1 MSTPPEQQPG
11 QAPLSL
17 SELAK
22 RRAESGPE
30 APGGTESPSDAGSE
44 GSTLAPPPVEGSWR
58 PIQRSA
64 EAPIG
69 SVSAPS
75 ASTGKWGKG
84 KPATVALRQSMAEL
98 SGTRLVEALRQLLGQ
113 ADDTL
118 FKFVEQAS
126 GTPDPQFLTAFKS
139 LRQHRASVE
148 RSFRQSND
156 IAWGVVDEPSKSS
169 SLGSLGGLSLVDE
182 DELEESLAESLAV
195 ANAERLMS
203 SEAAALSRRLA
214 IVDGVPESDA
224 PSNPLSA
231 SKIAEAFKSAM
242 KEVIDLPVS
251 AKMIVF
257 KLFDRHVLTMLPE
270 LLGEV
275 NQAFVDAGV
284 LPELRP
290 AVSRAKDEPS
300 QLQVEGQPPGGNQG
314 GYPGGGQAGGMGG
327 PGANGGGGGS
337 DAGGGGQVQGG
348 SSGFSGPFV
357 PWEAV
362 QSLLSANRAP
372 APMIMGPDGV
382 EIPAPSV
389 PMKDLIAAIE
399 HLNESVARL
408 DNMEPLAFKKAIHE
422 MLLGREG
429 KEHDHPETLG
439 DHEDAIDMIDL
450 LFDFVMRDSDLPNQ
464 IKTIL
469 VRLQMPFLRIA
480 VLEPEVFA
488 DPAHPARTLLNLLS
502 DAGKT
507 WSEATDRQGELR
519 KMIEDTVNRVLA
531 DFEQGSELCK
541 QLSEDFSTQW
551 EAMKERATRI
561 EKRAAETAVGKD
573 KLERAREA
581 SAKAIINNIAG
592 CVLPDRLRMGIHRA
606 WAHYLTMT
614 ALREGEQSSAF
625 RRATSLLVQVAA
637 ISRSVKSSNQA
648 ANASRKGEIDLLLG
662 DWAKGLA
669 AAGLPENE
677 VATWKTILSDFC
689 QEKIGVDMGST
700 AKITTAPTLL
710 HEDIAASV
718 TKSAPPD
725 EKVSPEALATV
736 EALKNGTWI
745 HWPKDGV
752 RAKLAWIGGFTGK
765 LMFVDTRGNKAVE
778 THKQVLAREIEQHM
792 ALVLSDAPL
801 VEQALENIERKLTEN
816 KAADL
821 L

>member
-1 MSTPPEQQPG
+1 MSMPPEQHPG

-22 RRAESGPE
+22 RRAEN
-30 APGGTESPSDAGSE
+30 ATESSATAQTEEPT
-44 GSTLAPPPVEGSWR
+44 TLAPPPVEGSWR
-58 PIQRSA
+58 PI
-64 EAPIG
+64 APQAAQGELAPHSPAPLGG
-69 SVSAPS
+69 SS
-75 ASTGKWGKG
+75 GKWGTSS
-84 KPATVALRQSMAEL
+84 PQTRALKERLAEL
-98 SGTRLVEALRQLLGQ
+98 SGSRLVEALRQLLGQ

-126 GTPDPQFLTAFKS
+126 GSPDPEFLNAFKA

-148 RSFRQSND
+148 RSFRHSNE
-156 IAWGVVDEPSKSS
+156 IAWGLVEDKSKDA
-169 SLGSLGGLSLVDE
+169 SLGGLGGLSLVDE

-195 ANAERLMS
+195 ANAERMMS

-214 IVDGVPESDA
+214 IIDGLPETEA

-231 SKIAEAFKSAM
+231 SQIAEAFKSAM
-242 KEVIDLPVS
+242 KEVVDLPVS

-290 AVSRAKDEPS
+290 VINKAKDEGS
-300 QLQVEGQPPGGNQG
+300 RLQVEGQPTQGQGPGSAQSGSGNGNGGVAGSSASPVGAAPGGVSSSPAG
-314 GYPGGGQAGGMGG
+314 MPGFA
-327 PGANGGGGGS
+327 
-337 DAGGGGQVQGG
+337 
-348 SSGFSGPFV
+348 GPFV

-362 QSLLSANRAP
+362 QSLLSAHRDP

-382 EIPAPSV
+382 EIPAPAV

-399 HLNESVARL
+399 HLNQSVERL
-408 DNMEPLAFKKAIHE
+408 DSMEPLAFKKALQE
-422 MLLGREG
+422 MLVSRQG

-480 VLEPEVFA
+480 VLEPQVFA
-488 DPAHPARTLLNLLS
+488 EPTHPARTLLNLLS

-507 WSEATDRQGELR
+507 WSEATDKQGELK
-519 KMIEDTVNRVLA
+519 KMIEETVERVLSE
-531 DFEQGSELCK
+531 FERGSALFQELA
-541 QLSEDFSTQW
+541 QEFSSRW
-551 EAMKERATRI
+551 EAIKEKANRL
-561 EKRAAETAVGKD
+561 EKRAAEAAVGKD

-581 SAKAIINNIAG
+581 SIKAIINNLSG
-592 CVLPDRLRMGIHRA
+592 CVLPDRLRMGLHRA

-625 RRATSLLVQVAA
+625 RRATSLLVQVAS
-637 ISRSVKSSNQA
+637 ISRSVKGSNPA
-648 ANASRKGEIDLLLG
+648 TNASRKGEVELLLG
-662 DWAKGLA
+662 DWTKGLV
-669 AAGLPENE
+669 AAGLPANE
-677 VATWKTILSDFC
+677 VETWRTILADFC
-689 QEKIGVDMGST
+689 HDRLGVDVGPT
-700 AKITTAPTLL
+700 TKITTAPTLM
-710 HEDIAASV
+710 HEDLAASA

-725 EKVSPEALATV
+725 EKVSQEALDVV
-736 EALKNGTWI
+736 EALKNGTWV
-745 HWPKDGV
+745 HWPKEGM

-792 ALVLSDAPL
+792 AVVLSDAPL
-801 VEQALENIERKLTEN
+801 VEQALENIERKLTES
-816 KAADL
+816 KPL